1 MKRNVVSVVLAAS
14 FSLMIVGAAAWA
26 GADSS
31 KPGRAMHASETG
43 SQPAKPADVKP
54 TIEGFEPAL
63 ELGPVFFAFDRA
75 EIRTADAKT
84 LEKNADWLKAH
95 PEYRVV
101 VEGGAD
107 QRGTVPYNRALA
119 ERRANAVKAH
129 LIGRGVAA
137 ERIIAVSYGEERPT
151 CRVQGES
158 CWTKNRR
165 ADFLVKAVRLQAP

>member
-1 MKRNVVSVVLAAS
+1 
-14 FSLMIVGAAAWA
+14 
-26 GADSS
+26 
-31 KPGRAMHASETG
+31 MHASETG

-84 LEKNADWLKAH
+84 LEKNAHWLRAH

-129 LIGRGVAA
+129 LIGRGVPA
-137 ERIIAVSYGEERPT
+137 ERIIAVSYGEEWPT

-158 CWTKNRR
+158 CWTKNRH
-165 ADFLVKAVRLQAP
+165 ADFLVKAAQLQAP